1 MRFEELGL
9 EPWVPPAASD
19 LETAQ
24 GRLAL
29 FLRDLPRLFQ
39 RLIVGLNPRG
49 VFDTI
54 NEEYLSE
61 QRKGELRQA
70 RREYRR
76 LVVAVARELTTARG
90 QVAEARLRGRAAS
103 DFMMIGGIAKPRRG
117 GRPQV
122 LTEVRTDIQLPTPGD
137 MLGQHLD
144 GDRAVQ
150 AGVGSFVDLP
160 HAAGAEGGVDLV
172 RAEGGA
178 GGEGHGYG
186 TGTHSQTSVTFS
198 ARGPFG
204 PSPSSSPRS
213 KALSTNLRVVGTG
226 VRSLLAAVD
235 TPAAAADGQTSGFRC
250 PPAPRN

>member
-76 LVVAVARELTTARG
+76 LVVAVARELTNAAWAGCGGAAPRPRG
-90 QVAEARLRGRAAS
+90 LRLHDDRRHSETSAGRS
-103 DFMMIGGIAKPRRG
+103 P
-117 GRPQV
+117 
-122 LTEVRTDIQLPTPGD
+122 
-137 MLGQHLD
+137 
-144 GDRAVQ
+144 
-150 AGVGSFVDLP
+150 S
-160 HAAGAEGGVDLV
+160 GVD
-172 RAEGGA
+172 
-178 GGEGHGYG
+178 
-186 TGTHSQTSVTFS
+186 
-198 ARGPFG
+198 
-204 PSPSSSPRS
+204 
-213 KALSTNLRVVGTG
+213 
-226 VRSLLAAVD
+226 
-235 TPAAAADGQTSGFRC
+235 
-250 PPAPRN
+250 